1 MAAIPS
7 SPSAAALPDVRFLL
21 EQMNIALGMW
31 NEATDLA
38 NVLFS
43 IPIKR
48 ENQKLYHSIF
58 TVWFEGNINSL
69 SFCHKTVQNKNL
81 DWLNIPQNITLVH
94 YANDI
99 MLIGLNEQEVARTL

>member
-7 SPSAAALPDVRFLL
+7 SPNAAALPDVAFLL

-48 ENQKLYHSIF
+48 ENQKL
-58 TVWFEGNINSL
+58 
-69 SFCHKTVQNKNL
+69 
-81 DWLNIPQNITLVH
+81 
-94 YANDI
+94 
-99 MLIGLNEQEVARTL
+99 